1 MSAYRT
7 ASPWKGFTNIKGDL
21 TEIGEIDINLDGKVD
36 VTDVTTLMN
45 MILNGETDNLE
56 FADISAD
63 GKVDVSDVSALVN
76 IILK

>member
-1 MSAYRT
+1 MTS
-7 ASPWKGFTNIKGDL
+7 
-21 TEIGEIDINLDGKVD
+21 EIGDINLDGKVD

-45 MILNGETDNLE
+45 MILNGATANLK
-56 FADISAD
+56 FADINAD